1 MRLED
6 FSFSSKTLPA
16 ILARAAE
23 FNRYIEKVNAEN
35 FVKIGISGEGETR
48 YLPGILDSI
57 EISDALLVDE
67 AETQSKSGSVKI
79 ISGWADADVSVNLLL
94 IDLPKH
100 DNAAVTPAVTRFDCL
115 KEIAQM
121 FKAMKD
127 QSPRVFT
134 ILHPHITAWGVRE
147 FIFNSMKTS
156 ESRGKRVISCTLE
169 FDEFDSVAGK
179 SQDRQLGAAA
189 DTAVVTSE
197 NPVIGDETMMG
208 LGKLEAAFAKQ

>member
-1 MRLED
+1 M
-6 FSFSSKTLPA
+6 
-16 ILARAAE
+16 
-23 FNRYIEKVNAEN
+23 
-35 FVKIGISGEGETR
+35 
-48 YLPGILDSI
+48 
-57 EISDALLVDE
+57 VDE
-67 AETQSKSGSVKI
+67 AETQSKSGSIKI
-79 ISGWADADVSVNLLL
+79 ISGWADADVSANLPH

-100 DNAAVTPAVTRFDCL
+100 GNAMVTPAATRFDRL

-156 ESRGKRVISCTLE
+156 ESRGKRVISCALE

-179 SQDRQLGAAA
+179 SQDRRLGAAA
-189 DTAVVTSE
+189 DTTAVTSE
-197 NPVIGDETMMG
+197 NPVIGDETRMG
-208 LGKLEAAFAKQ
+208 LGKLEAEFAKL